1 VTALVVF
8 VTLAV
13 GLLLFARYYR
23 SRVVHPPELLFQET
37 PLLAHLRASCPALT
51 DAYRPPW
58 WSYNRHLQLA
68 LLAWRD
74 ARTPPLSFDQSELLT
89 LADGGTVSLDW
100 LGLDDP
106 AATPTLVVL
115 PTICGDG
122 QSMRRLVGDLR
133 RRLGW
138 RIVVCNRRGHGT
150 LPMTAP
156 RFSTL
161 GATDDV
167 RAQVAHIAA
176 RVPAAP
182 LYGLGVS
189 AGSGLLVRYLGEE
202 GARTPLTAGIAYCPG
217 YDTTRAFHRI
227 HRLYD
232 RYLIGAV
239 RRYFLERHAD
249 ALAHL
254 PGWAEIL
261 ASRTVGELHDRQH
274 PFAGFASSAEYHAH
288 TNPMVVADAVGVP
301 LMILNAADDPVC
313 TVANVDEHR
322 GLFGRVP
329 ESLLVLTRR
338 GSHCAFFEGHRR
350 PRSWAHRL
358 IAEYFTAIAAWHTP
372 PPRGRPPSL
381 R

>member
-1 VTALVVF
+1 M
-8 VTLAV
+8 LAV
-13 GLLLFARYYR
+13 GALGTLVVVAGCLAYYYR
-23 SRVVHPPELLFQET
+23 VHVARPPELVFRPT
-37 PLLAHLRASCPALT
+37 PLLAHLLTRCPALR
-51 DAYRPPW
+51 APYRPPW
-58 WSYNRHLQLA
+58 WSFNRHLQLA

-74 ARTPPLSFDQSELLT
+74 VWTAPLRYDDTETLR
-89 LADGGTVSLDW
+89 LADGGTVSLEW
-100 LGLDDP
+100 LGRDDP
-106 AATPTLVVL
+106 AETPTVVVL

-122 QSMRRLVGDLR
+122 QSMRRTVRGLR

-138 RIVVCNRRGHGT
+138 RVIVCNRRGHGT
-150 LPMTAP
+150 LPLTAP

-167 RAQVAHIAA
+167 RAQLAHIHAQL
-176 RVPAAP
+176 PASP
-182 LYGLGVS
+182 LYGVGVS

-202 GARTPLTAGIAYCPG
+202 GPRTPLAAAVAYCPG

-239 RRYFLERHAD
+239 RRYFLERHAA
-249 ALAHL
+249 ALAAL
-254 PGWAEIL
+254 PGWAEIM

-274 PFAGFASSAEYHAH
+274 PFAGFASTDAYHRH
-288 TNPMVVADAVGVP
+288 TNPMVVADAVGIP
-301 LMILNAADDPVC
+301 LLILNAADDPVC

-322 GLFGRVP
+322 ELFTRVP
-329 ESLLVLTRR
+329 DSLLVLTAR

-358 IAEYFTAIAAWHTP
+358 IAEYFAAAHAW
-372 PPRGRPPSL
+372 PRDA
-381 R
+381 